1 MSKVRIS
8 DASLQKIIV
17 EGDPEELVGR
27 AKEIG
32 RALAGSLKT
41 SQIRNIFGTTRQIQ
55 MRWPPEPKDRSD
67 LEPEELA
74 KLQELADQG
83 WRQLL
88 LLIPKLR
95 YQAGRKSEVKPLA
108 DVLEPAIEL
117 VQGERSRFQH
127 FSEFFEAILA
137 YHTASGG
144 KS

>member
-1 MSKVRIS
+1 MSKVRVS

-32 RALAGSLKT
+32 GALSGSLKT

-55 MRWPPEPKDRSD
+55 MSWPREPKDRSA
-67 LEPEELA
+67 LEPEELV
-74 KLQELADQG
+74 KLQEEANRG
-83 WRQLL
+83 WRKLL

-108 DVLEPAIEL
+108 DVLEPAIKL
-117 VQGERSRFQH
+117 VQGDRSRFQH
-127 FSEFFEAILA
+127 FTEFFEAILA
-137 YHTASGG
+137 YHTAAGG
-144 KS
+144 RS